1 MPFSEQSYALRKS
14 CYSDAIV
21 CSYMEFLLVK
31 FFNSTT
37 ALQAI
42 IPLAAIALSACD
54 PVSNMNEMPS
64 TGLDV
69 DAKLAFTQQAEIG
82 AGLYTEQCAT
92 CHGLTLGGTRLGPML
107 TGSAFMQR
115 WRMQSPSLLLANIQA
130 NMPPGDSSSL
140 SSEDYLNITAHLLN
154 VNGIDNSIE
163 ALTPETAF
171 TISDNI
177 LEFVE
182 TQEIVEAPTPQ
193 GLVITGDTEDFV
205 PFVPLTT
212 ALINNPDPADWP
224 AHRRNPHAHSYSPLT
239 QINTDNVANLSL
251 EWVWNMHE
259 GDSEPAPL
267 VYGGIIYMIN
277 PGNVIQALDGAS
289 GELIWEHWTGP
300 ANGQDMRNIAM
311 YEDKIIQATTDARL
325 VALDARSGEL
335 IWETSVA
342 DNSKGFSNSSGPII
356 ADGKIILGLAGCARY
371 IPEDCYV
378 SAHDANSG
386 ELIWRF
392 NTIAKAGEPGG
403 DTWGD
408 LENIFRAGGETWVT
422 GSYDPELNQTYWGTA
437 QQKPWTPVSR
447 HLSINDA
454 GLFTNSTIA
463 IDANSGTLDWYFQ
476 HVPAEA
482 LDLDEAFERVL
493 VNRNDQRLVFSI
505 GKHGILWKNDRV
517 TGQFLGYKE
526 TVFQNTFTNIDS
538 ETGAVTYRE
547 DIQNAQI
554 DEWISACPSST
565 GGKDWHSMTY
575 HPPSGLI
582 VAPLS
587 QTCLESAARE
597 VALVQGGGGLAAS
610 RRFFEMPGSNGNL
623 GKLGAYNVDTMEEIW
638 NFQQRASYHTGVLST
653 AGELIFVG
661 DLDRYFRAHD
671 INTGEILWETRL
683 GTSVQGHPVSF
694 AIDGKQYIAVTSALG
709 GSSPRTVPG
718 VIATEIQYPGHGNAL
733 YVFSLSNL

>member
-1 MPFSEQSYALRKS
+1 MKALRLTPP
-14 CYSDAIV
+14 A
-21 CSYMEFLLVK
+21 LLI
-31 FFNSTT
+31 TLLMT
-37 ALQAI
+37 AGLT
-42 IPLAAIALSACD
+42 ACD
-54 PVSNMNEMPS
+54 SDDNGIPDRPETADVGPS
-64 TGLDV
+64 FTG
-69 DAKLAFTQQAEIG
+69 QAEPG
-82 AGLYTEQCAT
+82 SELYATECAA
-92 CHGLTLGGTRLGPML
+92 CHGDNLAGTRLGPL
-107 TGSAFMQR
+107 LSGSAFMQR
-115 WRMQSPSLLLANIQA
+115 WGQQSPALLLGNIQA
-130 NMPPGDSSSL
+130 NMPPGGGNNLND
-140 SSEDYLNITAHLLN
+140 EDYLNITAHILN
-154 VNGIDNSIE
+154 VNGMDNTIGP
-163 ALTPETAF
+163 LTPNTDF
-171 TISDNI
+171 TIADNI
-177 LEFVE
+177 LEFAE
-182 TQEIVEAPTPQ
+182 TRELPESATPQ
-193 GLVITGDTEDFV
+193 GLAVVGNTEDFV

-212 ALINNPDPADWP
+212 TRINNPDPADWP
-224 AHRRNPHAHSYSPLT
+224 AHRRNPHAHSYSPLD
-239 QINTDNVANLSL
+239 QINTGNVGNLTL

-267 VYGGIIYMIN
+267 VYNGIVYMIN

-325 VALDARSGEL
+325 VALDARTGEKV
-335 IWETSVA
+335 WETAVA

-371 IPEDCYV
+371 IPEDCYI
-378 SAHDANSG
+378 SAHDATSG

-408 LENIFRAGGETWVT
+408 LDNIFRAGGETWVT
-422 GSYDPELNQTYWGTA
+422 GSYDPELNLTYWGTA
-437 QQKPWTPVSR
+437 QQKPWMPVSR

-454 GLFTNSTIA
+454 GLFTNSTVA
-463 IDANSGTLDWYFQ
+463 INADTGSLDWYFQ

-493 VNRNDQRLVFSI
+493 VNRGDRRLVFSI
-505 GKHGILWKNDRV
+505 GKYGILWKNDRV
-517 TGQFLGYKE
+517 SGEFLGYKE
-526 TVFQNTFTNIDS
+526 TVFQNAFTHIDP

-547 DIQNAQI
+547 DIQNAQL
-554 DEWISACPSST
+554 DQWIPACPSST

-582 VAPLS
+582 IAPLS

-610 RRFFEMPGSNGNL
+610 RRFFEMPGTNGNL
-623 GKLGAYNVDTMEEIW
+623 GKLGAYNVDTMEEVW
-638 NFQQRASYHTGVLST
+638 NFQQRASYHTGALST
-653 AGELIFVG
+653 AGNLVFVG
-661 DLDRYFRAHD
+661 DLDRYFRAHE

-694 AIDGKQYIAVTSALG
+694 AIGGKQYIAVTAALG
-709 GSSPRTVPG
+709 GSSPRTVPS
-718 VIATEIQYPGHGNAL
+718 VIATEITYPDHGNAL
-733 YVFSLSNL
+733 YVFSLPNSD